1 MQPVG
6 DLAGQ
11 LHRLGAT
18 HRADLQWQV
27 LLDGPGRGRDSG
39 VAVEVAL
46 EVDRALVEEGAH
58 DVVGLAQA
66 SDRSC
71 PAPLDAVL
79 LEHRDVA
86 DPEHDLGP
94 AVAELVERGCELSDV
109 GRLPHVD
116 RRDAGAEADPLGAL
130 GEGGEQQPGILV
142 VDLVGAVAGV
152 VAEPVGQRS
161 RIEQLLRRLLGQ
173 HLEAEEHAGS
183 A

>member
-1 MQPVG
+1 MQAVG

-11 LHRLGAT
+11 LHRLGAP
-18 HRADLQWQV
+18 HRADLQRQV
-27 LLDGPGRGRDSG
+27 LLHRPGRGRDSG
-39 VAVEVAL
+39 VVVEIPL
-46 EVDRALVEEGAH
+46 EVDRTLVEEHAH

-66 SDRSC
+66 SDRSR

-94 AVAELVERGCELSDV
+94 TVAQLVERGCELSDV

-116 RRDAGAEADPLGAL
+116 RRDAGAEPDPLGAL
-130 GEGGEQQPGILV
+130 GECAKQQPRILV

-152 VAEPVGQRS
+152 VAKPVG
-161 RIEQLLRRLLGQ
+161 
-173 HLEAEEHAGS
+173 
-183 A
+183 